1 LEREKKTAIATAMP
15 RAPIIKIGDEGKS

>member
-1 LEREKKTAIATAMP
+1 LVKDKKTANATAMP

>member
-1 LEREKKTAIATAMP
+1 MP

>member
-1 LEREKKTAIATAMP
+1 LVRNKKTTIATPMP